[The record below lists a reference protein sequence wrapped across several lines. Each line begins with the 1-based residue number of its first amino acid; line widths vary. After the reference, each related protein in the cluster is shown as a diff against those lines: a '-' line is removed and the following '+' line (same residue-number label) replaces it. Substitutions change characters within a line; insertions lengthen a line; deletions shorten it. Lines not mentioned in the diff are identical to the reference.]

1 METILDIHKIPNL
14 HNVLA
19 TAGNIASLDSQE
31 ENSDKILHNCYGVV
45 PKGLL
50 TFLGFFCGM
59 QWLVPVGHFQN
70 ISRHLGLFAGLISN
84 TMGYCIPI
92 VLCEMTGTK

>member
-50 TFLGFFCGM
+50 TFLGNLYKESVKTTSGL
-59 QWLVPVGHFQN
+59 WYTT
-70 ISRHLGLFAGLISN
+70 SRDKPPENLFSL
-84 TMGYCIPI
+84 
-92 VLCEMTGTK
+92 